1 MFFRKTDSPA
11 STFHGRRATETS
23 ALRAGNDSGMAPQA
37 IEIAQN
43 GLGDPPAPGRWE
55 GESIRRTPQARVIK
69 RSLVIAGHRTSVSL
83 EDAFWRRLRAIA
95 AERGLSLN
103 SLAAMID
110 ASRDGA
116 NLSSAIRVFV
126 LEAEGLRA
134 VPPSR

>member
-1 MFFRKTDSPA
+1 MDSLTSRLVVARKD
-11 STFHGRRATETS
+11 RRIP
-23 ALRAGNDSGMAPQA
+23 D
-37 IEIAQN
+37 
-43 GLGDPPAPGRWE
+43 
-55 GESIRRTPQARVIK
+55 ARVVK

-126 LEAEGLRA
+126 LEAESA
-134 VPPSR
+134 APSRPAGDSSVRVDQ

>member
-1 MFFRKTDSPA
+1 MDSLIPRLAVPRKERQIPD
-11 STFHGRRATETS
+11 
-23 ALRAGNDSGMAPQA
+23 
-37 IEIAQN
+37 
-43 GLGDPPAPGRWE
+43 
-55 GESIRRTPQARVIK
+55 ARVIK

-126 LEAEGLRA
+126 LEAEGAGSSRA
-134 VPPSR
+134 AGDNAVRPGQ